1 MELTEAVQRIVR
13 HHLLLISALVVLALC
28 VPLAIDRT
36 HVPMYE
42 ATARM
47 DFDPANTGGVDQAK
61 TLSDTALAIATSPG
75 HTAAALKAA
84 KADRDPLAVAAHHLS
99 VAPIGTSG
107 VLELTV
113 SDKDRV
119 VAARIANALA
129 KDLVTE
135 RADVLLGH
143 SRQAIHD

>member
-36 HVPMYE
+36 HVPVYE

-61 TLSDTALAIATSPG
+61 TLSDTALAIASSPG
-75 HTAAALKAA
+75 HMADALNTS
-84 KADRDPLAVAAHHLS
+84 KADRDPLAVAAHHLT
-99 VAPIGTSG
+99 VEPVGTSG
-107 VLELTV
+107 VLELSVT
-113 SDKDRV
+113 DKDPD
-119 VAARIANALA
+119 VAARI
-129 KDLVTE
+129 
-135 RADVLLGH
+135 
-143 SRQAIHD
+143 